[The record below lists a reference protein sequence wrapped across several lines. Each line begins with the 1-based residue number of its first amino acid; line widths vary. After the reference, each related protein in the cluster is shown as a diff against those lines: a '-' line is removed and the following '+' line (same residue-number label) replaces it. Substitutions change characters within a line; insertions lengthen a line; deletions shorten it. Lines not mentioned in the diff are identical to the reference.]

1 MTIALSI
8 IAGLAA
14 TMTVSMIKDTGKFV
28 SVDDSQIW
36 VEEA

>member
-14 TMTVSMIKDTGKFV
+14 TMTVSMVKDTCRFV
-28 SVDDSQIW
+28 SVDDSEIW